1 MQDVSLYSS
10 GSDDD
15 FVVMTPAS
23 QSPESPIII
32 QAQQA
37 LKQVQI
43 LSGFCPPVH
52 EAMLACKIFDYVSM
66 ASTSLLGRASLALLA
81 SR

>member
-1 MQDVSLYSS
+1 MQEVSLYSS

-43 LSGFCPPVH
+43 LSAFYPPVH
-52 EAMLACKIFDYVSM
+52 EAMLACNVFHYLSM
-66 ASTSLLGRASLALLA
+66 ASSS
-81 SR
+81 S